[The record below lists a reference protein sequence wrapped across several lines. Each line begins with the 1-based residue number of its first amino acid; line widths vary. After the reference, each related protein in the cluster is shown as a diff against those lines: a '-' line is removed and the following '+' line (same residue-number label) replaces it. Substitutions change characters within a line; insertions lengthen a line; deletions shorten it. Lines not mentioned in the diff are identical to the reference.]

1 MNQRDEL
8 VRGKLL
14 DRLTAVGVDIRMVK
28 MEVAQGEVVV
38 RGFVPSAEQKARAL
52 EALAGAHSV
61 ELSVREVAPSDSED
75 GRGRSPLTG
84 TSEES
89 AHQSRHQTDPT

>member
-1 MNQRDEL
+1 MTERDEM
-8 VRGKLL
+8 VRSKLI
-14 DRLTAVGVDIRMVK
+14 DRLTAVGVDPRMVTV
-28 MEVAQGEVVV
+28 EVQGGEATI
-38 RGFVPSAEQKARAL
+38 RGSVPSAEQRDRAL
-52 EALAGAHSV
+52 EALAGAHMIQ
-61 ELSVREVAPSDSED
+61 LEVWDGPPSDSAD

>member
-1 MNQRDEL
+1 MNERDEL
-8 VRGKLL
+8 VRSKLL
-14 DRLTAVGVDIRMVK
+14 DRLTAVGVDIRMMK
-28 MEVAQGEVVV
+28 IEVEYGQVLAS
-38 RGFVPSAEQKARAL
+38 GFVPSVEHRTRGL
-52 EALAGAHSV
+52 EALAGAHSID
-61 ELSVREVAPSDSED
+61 LSIREVPPSDSED

>member
-1 MNQRDEL
+1 MNERDEL
-8 VRGKLL
+8 VRSKLL
-14 DRLTAVGVDIRMVK
+14 ERLTAVGVDIRMV
-28 MEVAQGEVVV
+28 MIEVEHGQVLV
-38 RGFVPSAEQKARAL
+38 RGFVPSAGQRTRAL
-52 EALAGAHSV
+52 EALAGAHSI
-61 ELSVREVAPSDSED
+61 ELSVREVLPNDSED

>member
-8 VRGKLL
+8 VRSKLL
-14 DRLTAVGVDIRMVK
+14 ERLTAVGVDIRMMK
-28 MEVAQGEVVV
+28 MEVERGEVVV

-52 EALAGAHSV
+52 EALAGAHSI
-61 ELSVREVAPSDSED
+61 ELAVREVPPSDSAD

-89 AHQSRHQTDPT
+89 AHQSRRQSDPG